1 MRTVLSAALA
11 VVTGTLLV
19 VGTTTALRLGQD
31 GVLPVAGVAGPDA
44 PPTWPVPVLPTD
56 MAVEPD
62 DRPAPTAEPVSE
74 RTRAPERTRV
84 RSRTTTTPPPPP
96 VTTATV
102 PTTEATT
109 TAVPEDG
116 GDEGDPSED
125 GAPTTDDADDAPDED
140 GPPAGEV
147 VPEPCE
153 LLAC

>member
-56 MAVEPD
+56 IADEPED
-62 DRPAPTAEPVSE
+62 PPAPTAEPVRE
-74 RTRAPERTRV
+74 RTRAPEPTRV
-84 RSRTTTTPPPPP
+84 RSRTTTTPPPPA
-96 VTTATV
+96 TTAPV
-102 PTTEATT
+102 PTTEVTT
-109 TAVPEDG
+109 TAVPED
-116 GDEGDPSED
+116 DEGDPAEE
-125 GAPTTDDADDAPDED
+125 GGGPGDDTGEGPVED
-140 GPPAGEV
+140 GPPTSGLL
-147 VPEPCE
+147 PEPCE